1 MHFAQ
6 RPEKATQQAGGD
18 GQIIEAQDLNVVELY
33 SMRVEHMLHIIL
45 YTIQINVA
53 KFERFALDVPQDE
66 LLDEVD
72 VGELLILQAELRD
85 IILTLK
91 GAVGSL
97 LREVLKNL
105 LLDQN
110 VLSTLIVDV
119 LDDLR
124 ADVRVLLEIQALNRH
139 ILLGILQQRGAVLD
153 TEPILRQVEHAQVL
167 APTEENVVDLVP
179 SDAIFTEVK
188 CADLAS

>member
-1 MHFAQ
+1 MHLAQ
-6 RPEKATQQAGGD
+6 RSEKPTQRAGRN
-18 GQIIEAQDLNVVELY
+18 GQIIKAQDLDVVKLY
-33 SMRVEHMLHIIL
+33 SLRVEHVLHIIL
-45 YTIQINVA
+45 HTIQINVA
-53 KFERFALDVPQDE
+53 KFERFALHVPQDE

-85 IILTLK
+85 IILTLQ

-139 ILLGILQQRGAVLD
+139 ILLGIL
-153 TEPILRQVEHAQVL
+153 
-167 APTEENVVDLVP
+167 
-179 SDAIFTEVK
+179 
-188 CADLAS
+188 